1 MSRNIVRAKYEDV
14 VLKPLETLDL
24 RDGEIVEIE
33 VRVNPVD
40 RLAGLIRI
48 DDDKILDEIIES
60 SDLEYDDELDE
71 YLEDCARN
79 RKAA

>member
-1 MSRNIVRAKYEDV
+1 MSRTIVRAKYEDG

-48 DDDKILDEIIES
+48 DDEKILDEIIES

-71 YLEDCARN
+71 YLEDCSRN
-79 RKAA
+79 RKAV

>member
-1 MSRNIVRAKYEDV
+1 M
-14 VLKPLETLDL
+14 ETLDL

-48 DDDKILDEIIES
+48 DDEKILDEIIES

-71 YLEDCARN
+71 YLEDCSRN
-79 RKAA
+79 RKAV